1 MTDQTNTTR
10 PEAEIEEHELFYV
23 VITTETDFCD
33 LYYDDREALG
43 CYKVCVPCG
52 LEPSVAAVAA
62 LGAVHSV
69 VPIKHLC
76 GFESRVFDDDGQEVT
91 PDYDLDWYDTA
102 DEHNAYVVK

>member
-10 PEAEIEEHELFYV
+10 PEAGIQEHELFYV
-23 VITTETDFCD
+23 VISTEADFCD
-33 LYYDDREALG
+33 LYDEDREALG
-43 CYKVCVPCG
+43 CYKVRVPSG
-52 LEPSVAAVAA
+52 VEPSVAAVAA

-76 GFESRVFDDDGQEVT
+76 CFESRVFDDDGQEVT

-102 DEHNAYVVK
+102 DEHKAYVVK